1 MATTEIH
8 KTENTGGG
16 SSAAPWIAFLVGI
29 VLVGAIVAFFV
40 FGGQGIEA
48 PTKTVDVNINA
59 PKVPEINLP
68 EAPRLPNG

>member
-8 KTENTGGG
+8 RHEGGGG

-29 VLVGAIVAFFV
+29 LLVGAIVAFFV
-40 FGGQGIEA
+40 LGGRGLEA
-48 PTKTVDVNINA
+48 PTKSVEVDINA
-59 PKVPEINLP
+59 PKLPEINMP